1 MKTAKERDR
10 AYSRNRMDSNLR
22 SDTLRQVGVPED
34 FIDPVR
40 SLDFNEIEN
49 SYPEIAEWLM
59 DSAGLFNEP
68 MFEDNV
74 HSSIPLD
81 QTHNIS
87 INDPNQYWNLTDI
100 IGERKASEMGDFMD
114 MVERAE
120 DIWRDLN
127 ETQRKYILEDS
138 GLVGQGMWVGDDDI
152 RDDNLSNVI
161 NHITPDAYKLDLYDL
176 ILDTYG
182 SSKYGEGKASE
193 GEWEYSGVDLEDHMD
208 IEEEGGRTYATCEHC
223 GWHEEWDDS
232 DRSGN
237 APVDVM
243 SNHLSRKH
251 GITESKSTEILGF
264 DELLSEDL
272 TYNEIVELTK
282 GLPID
287 EIPEK
292 LRHAGMKLQFDPDFK
307 AGDNP
312 YIGDWRESFS
322 KELQALEYEYGLE
335 DAVYIIRISKR
346 DALEEIQSGGRIMV
360 DDHGKY
366 FKEGY

>member
-10 AYSRNRMDSNLR
+10 AYSWNRMDSNLR
-22 SDTLRQVGVPED
+22 VDTLRQVGVPED
-34 FIDPVR
+34 FIGSIR
-40 SLDFNEIEN
+40 GLDFNEIEN

-100 IGERKASEMGDFMD
+100 IGER
-114 MVERAE
+114 
-120 DIWRDLN
+120 
-127 ETQRKYILEDS
+127 
-138 GLVGQGMWVGDDDI
+138 
-152 RDDNLSNVI
+152 
-161 NHITPDAYKLDLYDL
+161 
-176 ILDTYG
+176 
-182 SSKYGEGKASE
+182 KASE

-322 KELQALEYEYGLE
+322 KELQALE
-335 DAVYIIRISKR
+335 
-346 DALEEIQSGGRIMV
+346 EIQFGGRIMV

>member
-10 AYSRNRMDSNLR
+10 AYSWNRMDSNLR
-22 SDTLRQVGVPED
+22 VDTLRQVGVPED
-34 FIDPVR
+34 FIGSIR
-40 SLDFNEIEN
+40 GLDFNEIEN

-127 ETQRKYILEDS
+127 ETQRKQILEDS
-138 GLVGQGMWVGDDDI
+138 GLVGVGDDDI
-152 RDDNLSNVI
+152 RDDNLYTVI

-182 SSKYGEGKASE
+182 SSKYG
-193 GEWEYSGVDLEDHMD
+193 
-208 IEEEGGRTYATCEHC
+208 
-223 GWHEEWDDS
+223 
-232 DRSGN
+232 
-237 APVDVM
+237 
-243 SNHLSRKH
+243 
-251 GITESKSTEILGF
+251 ESKSTEILGF

-322 KELQALEYEYGLE
+322 KELQALEYEYGLD

-346 DALEEIQSGGRIMV
+346 EALEEIQFGGRVMV

-366 FKEGY
+366 FKDV